1 MPATPEEMNISLED
15 FNRVLA
21 KVKAAPTMK
30 PIVVEAI
37 PASLIDYEI
46 PAGKMVSEKLIPGLD
61 AKEWAFANGARVLYK
76 HVPELEGRLYFIASS
91 EGGRSVISP
100 EDLPS
105 YSAMQALLMR
115 SGLYR
120 YNRNQLHEW
129 VKDKDFEVSLSL
141 TDYTEGLG
149 GNSSVDIAEDFFK
162 YVHLILGKHRFD
174 EDVFK
179 KFVERKRHIYN
190 SRSTTGMTAVQDSIK
205 SLLYPASAYNPD
217 EDLAFFDKMKF
228 ADVARLFNDRFGNA
242 GEFTYCVLGDIS
254 EAEAKDLITRYIA
267 SLPGQPVAQREK
279 VRYMD
284 FSASDMEI
292 VKEFY
297 VEKEGDAGEVELS
310 FSNTKELDRTEATAL
325 SLLEGILQNRFFSE
339 LREKEGGTY
348 SVGVNSSYTHLPQP
362 SQSLGIRF
370 STERSKVETLKK
382 KAYEILDD
390 VMGGGFTDDEFKKVH
405 IPMILQSRDNAQE
418 PADNPLLWLVLLN
431 NYVESGKVP
440 SLKPDFTSEDLEKI
454 SREDVI
460 KVAKK
465 IMTGAKKREIVVKS
479 FTKSHYGRDLH

>member
-1 MPATPEEMNISLED
+1 
-15 FNRVLA
+15 
-21 KVKAAPTMK
+21 
-30 PIVVEAI
+30 
-37 PASLIDYEI
+37 
-46 PAGKMVSEKLIPGLD
+46 
-61 AKEWAFANGARVLYK
+61 
-76 HVPELEGRLYFIASS
+76 
-91 EGGRSVISP
+91 
-100 EDLPS
+100 
-105 YSAMQALLMR
+105 
-115 SGLYR
+115 
-120 YNRNQLHEW
+120 
-129 VKDKDFEVSLSL
+129 
-141 TDYTEGLG
+141 
-149 GNSSVDIAEDFFK
+149 
-162 YVHLILGKHRFD
+162 
-174 EDVFK
+174 
-179 KFVERKRHIYN
+179 
-190 SRSTTGMTAVQDSIK
+190 MTAVQDSIK